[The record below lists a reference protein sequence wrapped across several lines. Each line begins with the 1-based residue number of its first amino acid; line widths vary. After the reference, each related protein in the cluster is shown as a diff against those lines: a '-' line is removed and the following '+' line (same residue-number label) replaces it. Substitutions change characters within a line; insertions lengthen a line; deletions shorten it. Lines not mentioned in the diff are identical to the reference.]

1 MKTSLISI
9 VLLLLSLQS
18 KEQTNKNNW
27 LVGGT
32 GSMSIQKNT
41 ISNIVQG
48 KKTEILIDS
57 RIGYF
62 AATNLAIGITPMW
75 NHIYLNKENKF
86 NSYLLGPFVRGYL
99 LSSDKHYNVFL
110 GAGAGYLIS
119 LGNSRSTSDNY
130 TWRQYSVEAGYVH
143 FLNKNIGIEVKTSYD
158 TRNVKN
164 MDGYSSSLDLK
175 AGFQLYLR
183 KKQTGK

>member
-1 MKTSLISI
+1 MRAPLLSI
-9 VLLLLSLQS
+9 VLLLMSLQS
-18 KEQTNKNNW
+18 KEQTTKSNW

-32 GSMSIQKNT
+32 GSISIDKSK

-48 KKTEILIDS
+48 KQTQILIDT

-75 NHIYLNKENKF
+75 NHINLNKENKF

-99 LSSDKHYNVFL
+99 LSADKHYNVFL
-110 GAGAGYLIS
+110 GAGVGYLIS

-158 TRNVKN
+158 ISNTKN
-164 MDGYSSSLDLK
+164 MVGYSSSLDLK

-183 KKQTGK
+183 KE

>member
-1 MKTSLISI
+1 MRTPLLSI
-9 VLLLLSLQS
+9 VLLLMSLQS
-18 KEQTNKNNW
+18 KEQTTKSNW

-32 GSMSIQKNT
+32 GSISIQKHTN
-41 ISNIVQG
+41 SNIVLG
-48 KKTEILIDS
+48 KQTQILIDT

-99 LSSDKHYNVFL
+99 LSSEKHYNVFL

-143 FLNKNIGIEVKTSYD
+143 FINKNIGIEVKTSYD
-158 TRNVKN
+158 IRNVKN

-175 AGFQLYLR
+175 AGFQIYLG
-183 KKQTGK
+183 KKETGK